1 MNIEKIYQLQDSI
14 IDKIAQLNDNILF
27 SGGTLLSRGYLSHR
41 ETDDLEFFLP
51 RETDIEDKFKKIK
64 TAFRGSYIIKNVNK
78 ENLYPDT
85 LRITFAVSEIT
96 DISGV
101 NSISIRL
108 YQDLFFEDF
117 DNFKLENGLFVSDI
131 EGIFFR
137 KILEFINFP
146 KNPLTIVDIAYID
159 NELHLID
166 FVDTIKEK
174 FEDKGYNFNNQLLI
188 EKLNVSKDY
197 VMNNIEKTENTLKK
211 YGVNIKGN
219 VLIKWIEA
227 KIQELQD

>member
-14 IDKIAQLNDNILF
+14 IDKIAQLDDNILF
-27 SGGTLLSRGYLSHR
+27 SGSTLLSRGYLSHR

-51 RETDIEDKFKKIK
+51 EEADIEDFFEKIK
-64 TAFRGSYIIKNVNK
+64 TEFRGLYIVKDVNK

-85 LRITFAVSEIT
+85 LRITSAVSEIT
-96 DISGV
+96 DIKGV
-101 NSISIRL
+101 NSVSIKL

-117 DNFKLENGLFVSDI
+117 DNFKLENGLLVSDI

-137 KILEFINFP
+137 KILELINFP
-146 KNPLTIVDIAYID
+146 KNPLTVVDIAYID

-166 FVDTIKEK
+166 FVDAMKEK
-174 FEDKGYNFNNQLLI
+174 LESKGYSFDNQLLM

-197 VMNNIEKTENTLKK
+197 VINNIEKAENTLKK